1 MEGYLAGDASTAL
14 KAVGA
19 ARPGDQYRQPSANL
33 RRKRDGEYEYL
44 NYQYV
49 VDDYT
54 VYTFTDFTSDFL
66 LFFSFSF

>member
-19 ARPGDQYRQPSANL
+19 ARPGDQYRQPSANY

-54 VYTFTDFTSDFL
+54 LYSYTDFVSDFL
-66 LFFSFSF
+66 IFFSFSF